1 MQLKQKIYLYFYHC
15 ALFSLSRK
23 TYFIRN
29 TLFLV
34 AISISVCG
42 FLKKEI
48 ETQNLTYSEY
58 NYTAFVIST
67 FRNSR

>member
-1 MQLKQKIYLYFYHC
+1 MQLKQKCISIFIIV
-15 ALFSLSRK
+15 LFLVFLEK
-23 TYFIRN
+23 HIFIRN
-29 TLFLV
+29 TLFLM

-48 ETQNLTYSEY
+48 ETQNLNYSEY